1 MTKEI
6 SFHESVLL
14 TNGTEWVLPETIY
27 DVTIYMVGGGGGKLG
42 IIGGSSPTYL
52 PGSNGTNTTLRIME
66 AMGGSGSRRFEATV
80 TGGDGGN
87 YDESTSSYIDGRDG
101 GHSVPWIGEYAIPAE
116 YEASNVLLNK
126 GYGVGNGTVNNG
138 KGGNGG
144 GIMIK
149 ISEINGSYN
158 GHPSTF
164 TYSIGNGVSDGLGDN
179 HGKAGAILIE
189 YVIKRTQPSFYAIR
203 R

>member
-6 SFHESVLL
+6 SYHKSVLL

-27 DVTIYMVGGGGGKLG
+27 DVIIYMVGGGGGQLG
-42 IIGGSSPTYL
+42 TIGGSSPTYL
-52 PGSNGTNTTLRIME
+52 PGSNGTNTTLRITE
-66 AMGGSGSRRFEATV
+66 VRGGASGRRFEATV

-87 YDESTSSYIDGRDG
+87 YDESASRYIDGRDG
-101 GHSVPWIGEYAIPAE
+101 GHSVPLIGEYAIPAE

-126 GYGVGNGTVNNG
+126 GYGVGSGTVNNG

-158 GHPSTF
+158 GNLSKF
-164 TYSIGNGVSDGLGDN
+164 TYSIGNGGSDGSGN
-179 HGKAGAILIE
+179 KHSKAGAILIE

>member
-6 SFHESVLL
+6 SYHESVLL

-27 DVTIYMVGGGGGKLG
+27 DVTIYMVGGGGGRLY
-42 IIGGSSPTYL
+42 IIGGSSPTYI
-52 PGSNGTNTTLRIME
+52 PGTIGTNTSLHIIEMRG
-66 AMGGSGSRRFEATV
+66 GGSARRFEAAV
-80 TGGDGGN
+80 TGGDEGN
-87 YDESTSSYIDGRDG
+87 YDKSTSRYIDGRDG
-101 GHSVPWIGEYAIPAE
+101 GLSVPLIGEYAIPAE

-126 GYGVGNGTVNNG
+126 GYGVGGGTVNKG

-158 GHPSTF
+158 GHHSKF
-164 TYSIGNGVSDGLGDN
+164 TYSIGNGGSSNGDPS
-179 HGKAGAILIE
+179 GKAGAILIE
-189 YVIKRTQPSFYAIR
+189 YVIKRTEPSFYAIR